1 MSLAEKYLPR
11 YTIEDYRRWEGDW
24 ELIEGMAYALAPSPY
39 GEHQKILME
48 IGRQISNQLRHCSHK
63 CFVYP
68 ELDWI
73 IDEDTVVRPDL
84 MVVCKEVQTHL
95 KEPPLVVVEIVS
107 KSTAQKD
114 QFLKYSLYEKE
125 KVKFYVLVYPEIQ
138 KLRVFKLRD
147 NAFEKVFD
155 SHTGRFQF
163 ELEKGCKFTI
173 DVDEV
178 FK

>member
-1 MSLAEKYLPR
+1 MCS
-11 YTIEDYRRWEGDW
+11 
-24 ELIEGMAYALAPSPY
+24 SV
-39 GEHQKILME
+39 
-48 IGRQISNQLRHCSHK
+48 NQ
-63 CFVYP
+63 
-68 ELDWI
+68 
-73 IDEDTVVRPDL
+73 
-84 MVVCKEVQTHL
+84 VQTHL

-138 KLRVFKLRD
+138 ELRVFKLMD

>member
-1 MSLAEKYLPR
+1 MNLAKSFFPR
-11 YTIEDYRRWEGDW
+11 YTVADYQRWEGDW
-24 ELIEGMAYALAPSPY
+24 ELIEGVPYALAPSPL
-39 GEHQKILME
+39 GRHQKIMAE
-48 IGRQISNQLRHCSHK
+48 IIAQVVPQLKKCSQR
-63 CFVYP
+63 CFIYP